1 MEKKKKTHLGLVFVV
16 LPSPVSLSIDHV
28 PILLPPMLVCW
39 NWLLPAVVEEDEQG
53 GRLWNHQLE
62 HGSCVQVLLLP
73 KNYVSFFLDA

>member
-39 NWLLPAVVEEDEQG
+39 NWLLPVVVEGDEQG
-53 GRLWNHQLE
+53 GRLWLK
-62 HGSCVQVLLLP
+62 HGSCVLLRVGLNDL
-73 KNYVSFFLDA
+73 KKKLIF